1 MAAAP
6 DDDFPP
12 LVAQEA
18 VAPSELPNPKPA
30 WGAPRAVS
38 LRESL
43 RESAE
48 ADQGGSGSSAVFSHG
63 ANVVSSGADVAS
75 GGKPASGSSADAAP
89 RGQIPSASGAAASGA
104 VQCLVVD
111 ANVLI
116 SGTTSLQKFASEAEI
131 VTVREVLAEV
141 RDRTAR
147 QQLSVLPFDI
157 KCREPSEEAIKEGTL
172 RRIRGFNQ
180 VLRFARATGDVGT
193 LSAVDSK
200 LLALAV
206 TEEIRSHGRANLR
219 AAPARPVF
227 QKRTNVAMRQA
238 LPGWGAENV
247 ANPDEWAGIDAV
259 ADDGGRGKGKGVG
272 GSRILGVRVLGEGD
286 ENAEGEEKGEEGG
299 EGKAGEEAGAGEAE
313 TGGNG
318 GAESVE
324 AGLQQMNLGGN
335 GEAGEGG
342 EDGARKGGAGGEAEQ
357 AGEMPGW
364 GTVGGGRG
372 REGGRGRGGRRWAP
386 REIKPVVAEERFE
399 GKLVVAGVD
408 ASKRGESADVAGG
421 HAGSARRAAGEEG
434 EGEEEAGEEEE
445 EGEWEAARGKSGR
458 RRWKRRAW
466 KRAAMEELAR
476 IAQEQAQRAAALA
489 GGPPAMGVDGGGE
502 EGKGGE
508 EERKDGEEGGNVGDE
523 EKQSGGAG
531 DTDVG
536 GEDKEEQGKGG
547 EVNEGEG
554 EGQEEEGSG
563 EEEGEEEEGEEEE
576 GEEEE
581 GEEGGEEGEDDGE
594 GEGSLDGSSEAAS
607 TSSSSL
613 STSAVALMTS
623 DYAMQNVALQMGLRL
638 LSAQSGMRIAQVHRW
653 VQRCSA
659 CSAVTP
665 DMTRVFCPDC
675 GNGTTLNK
683 VTVTVGVDGV
693 VHAGVRK
700 RHNIRG
706 SKFSLPVPKGGRTGA
721 AKDPVLRED
730 QLLPKNG
737 RRRFT
742 KKKGKPTDVLAPDF
756 VTFFDEVGEGKAGGG
771 GAVNSRAVVATIAAG
786 GDTRRMAVALGLKVN
801 PNRVKRGGKK

>member
-43 RESAE
+43 CESAE
-48 ADQGGSGSSAVFSHG
+48 ADQGGSGISAAFSHG
-63 ANVVSSGADVAS
+63 ANAVTSGADVAS
-75 GGKPASGSSADAAP
+75 GGKPASGSSADAAA
-89 RGQIPSASGAAASGA
+89 RSQIPSASGAAASGA
-104 VQCLVVD
+104 VQVLVVD

-116 SGTTSLQKFASEAEI
+116 SGGSGASLQKFASEAEI

-172 RRIRGFNQ
+172 RRIR

-247 ANPDEWAGIDAV
+247 ANPDEWSGIDAV

-286 ENAEGEEKGEEGG
+286 ENAEGEEKGEEAG
-299 EGKAGEEAGAGEAE
+299 EGKAGEETGGLEAE

-335 GEAGEGG
+335 GGAGEGG

-372 REGGRGRGGRRWAP
+372 RGGCRGRGGRRWAP
-386 REIKPVVAEERFE
+386 REIKPLVAEERFE

-408 ASKRGESADVAGG
+408 ASKRGEPANVAGG
-421 HAGSARRAAGEEG
+421 HADSAGRTAGEEG
-434 EGEEEAGEEEE
+434 EGEEGAGEEDD
-445 EGEWEAARGKSGR
+445 GEWEAARGKSGR
-458 RRWKRRAW
+458 RRWKRRAG

-489 GGPPAMGVDGGGE
+489 GGPPAMGGDGGGE

-508 EERKDGEEGGNVGDE
+508 EERKDGAEGGNVGDE

-531 DTDVG
+531 DADVG

-547 EVNEGEG
+547 EANEGEG

-576 GEEEE
+576 GEE
-581 GEEGGEEGEDDGE
+581 GGEEGEDDGE
-594 GEGSLDGSSEAAS
+594 GEGSSDGSSEAAS

-706 SKFSLPVPKGGRTGA
+706 SKFSLPMPKGGRTGA

-771 GAVNSRAVVATIAAG
+771 GAVNSRAVMATIAAG

>member
-43 RESAE
+43 RESAK
-48 ADQGGSGSSAVFSHG
+48 ADQGGSGSSAAFSHG
-63 ANVVSSGADVAS
+63 SNAVSSGADVAS
-75 GGKPASGSSADAAP
+75 GGKPASGSSADPAP
-89 RGQIPSASGAAASGA
+89 RGQIPFASGTAASGA

-116 SGTTSLQKFASEAEI
+116 LGTASLQKFASEAEI

-157 KCREPSEEAIKEGTL
+157 KCREPSDEAIKEGTSRS
-172 RRIRGFNQ
+172 RRGLTMVGDPRALI
-180 VLRFARATGDVGT
+180 LRFARATGDVGT

-206 TEEIRSHGRANLR
+206 TEEIRFHGRANLR

-259 ADDGGRGKGKGVG
+259 ADDGGRGKGVG
-272 GSRILGVRVLGEGD
+272 GSRILGVRALGEVD
-286 ENAEGEEKGEEGG
+286 ENAEGEEEGEEAG
-299 EGKAGEEAGAGEAE
+299 EGKAGEEAGKGEAG

-324 AGLQQMNLGGN
+324 AGLQQMSLGGN
-335 GEAGEGG
+335 GEAGEAGEGG
-342 EDGARKGGAGGEAEQ
+342 GDGARKGGEGRETEQ
-357 AGEMPGW
+357 AVEMPGVHVIVIAIHVSSGPDDIRLRHAER
-364 GTVGGGRG
+364 GTADGP
-372 REGGRGRGGRRWAP
+372 AP
-386 REIKPVVAEERFE
+386 PLRPIR
-399 GKLVVAGVD
+399 D
-408 ASKRGESADVAGG
+408 AHRPC
-421 HAGSARRAAGEEG
+421 
-434 EGEEEAGEEEE
+434 
-445 EGEWEAARGKSGR
+445 
-458 RRWKRRAW
+458 
-466 KRAAMEELAR
+466 
-476 IAQEQAQRAAALA
+476 AQ
-489 GGPPAMGVDGGGE
+489 V
-502 EGKGGE
+502 
-508 EERKDGEEGGNVGDE
+508 
-523 EKQSGGAG
+523 
-531 DTDVG
+531 
-536 GEDKEEQGKGG
+536 
-547 EVNEGEG
+547 
-554 EGQEEEGSG
+554 
-563 EEEGEEEEGEEEE
+563 
-576 GEEEE
+576 
-581 GEEGGEEGEDDGE
+581 
-594 GEGSLDGSSEAAS
+594 SLQ
-607 TSSSSL
+607 
-613 STSAVALMTS
+613 VK
-623 DYAMQNVALQMGLRL
+623 
-638 LSAQSGMRIAQVHRW
+638 IQVHRW

-706 SKFSLPVPKGGRTGA
+706 SKFSLPMPKGGRTGA

-742 KKKGKPTDVLAPDF
+742 QKKGKPTDVLAPDF
-756 VTFFDEVGEGKAGGG
+756 VTFFDEVGEGKGGGG

-786 GDTRRMAVALGLKVN
+786 GDTRRMAVALGMKVN